1 MKKEFKVL
9 VVGSGGREHAICK
22 SLLQSQGVEKV
33 YCAPGNVGM
42 KADGIEV
49 VDIPELDF
57 DNLKHFVKK
66 NSIAWT
72 FVGPEDAL
80 VAGIVNSFKEEN
92 LKIFGPDAIAAQL
105 EGSKD
110 TALQFMQTYHVPT
123 AKFASYSTV
132 KDALLGL
139 QQFDL
144 PVVIKA
150 DGLAAGKG
158 VTIAQNKKQAEM
170 VIRELFTGD
179 QSKVVLEEFLDGPEY
194 SLFVVVNSKNYRILP
209 VAQDHKRAYDLDKGP
224 NTGGMGAYSPVPQLA
239 KNDYQLMLRDVVEPS
254 IKGLREAK
262 LNYCGILYIG
272 LILTSKGP
280 KVIEYNVRLGDPETQ
295 VVLPRLKNDFAE
307 LISACVNNEE
317 LPKISISEKACLG
330 VVVAA
335 EGYPQNPIKGQK
347 LPDFSTSEGIE
358 VDYANVNGDLAA
370 LKGNGGRLLTVLSKG
385 KTIEEAQRNVYGYL
399 KEKAF
404 ENCFYRKD
412 IGRRATK
419 RAY

>member
-42 KADGIEV
+42 KADGIEI

-347 LPDFSTSEGIE
+347 LPDCSTSEGIE